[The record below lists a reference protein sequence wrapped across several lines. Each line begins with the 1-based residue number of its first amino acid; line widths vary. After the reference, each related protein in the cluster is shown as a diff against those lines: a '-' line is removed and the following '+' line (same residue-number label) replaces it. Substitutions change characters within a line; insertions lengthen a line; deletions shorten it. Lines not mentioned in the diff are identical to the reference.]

1 METSIQNRNTSYR
14 NIINKIP
21 NKRKRIYEIILKHN
35 GITAQEISNL
45 YRLPINQ
52 ITGRITELK
61 DMCFI
66 KESVL
71 HINHQ
76 SGNYC
81 TSYVAVKKTEEFM
94 FLTNAKYSALVNM
107 KKSLEFDYHYGLSE
121 YTMKYIKKELKK
133 IESKITRLDT
143 LQKIAA

>member
-21 NKRKRIYEIILKHN
+21 NKRKQIYEIILKYN

-66 KESVL
+66 KEGKL
-71 HINHQ
+71 HVNHE

-81 TSYVAVKKTEEFM
+81 TSYVAVKKTEELCF
-94 FLTNAKYSALVNM
+94 
-107 KKSLEFDYHYGLSE
+107 
-121 YTMKYIKKELKK
+121 
-133 IESKITRLDT
+133 
-143 LQKIAA
+143 